1 MVSENTLSA
10 GPSKLSANLYPC
22 ELEYALLPVRA
33 YFQGSLY
40 LDRAAADWQSKNNEP
55 NF

>member
-10 GPSKLSANLYPC
+10 GLSKLSANLYPC
-22 ELEYALLPVRA
+22 ELECDLPPSRV
-33 YFQGSLY
+33 YFQGILF
-40 LDRAAADWQSKNNEP
+40 LDRAAADWQLKTNEP